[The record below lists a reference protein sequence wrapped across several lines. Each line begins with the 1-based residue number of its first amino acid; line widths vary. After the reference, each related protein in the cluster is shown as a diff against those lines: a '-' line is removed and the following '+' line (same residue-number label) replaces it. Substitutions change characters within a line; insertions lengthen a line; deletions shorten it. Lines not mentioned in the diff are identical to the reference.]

1 MRAIKRY
8 LIPYI
13 HTPIIC
19 NHQIERTVDKNS
31 IIMIYHNTPI
41 QFSILLNLG
50 HTVCFMDENLNSTKY
65 VNASYIT
72 NLVDSHIVTKVH
84 LLPTTQ
90 NHLSRKG

>member
-1 MRAIKRY
+1 MRDIKKY
-8 LIPYI
+8 LILYI

-65 VNASYIT
+65 VNASYII
-72 NLVDSHIVTKVH
+72 NIVDSHIVTKVH